1 MSGPYDDIL
10 HLNRPVS
17 QSHPPMP
24 RADRAAQFSP
34 FAALT
39 GYEDAVRETARL
51 TQWQLELTDEEKAV
65 IDEVLQYLIA
75 HSPEHPPV
83 IVTYFLPD
91 EKKDGGAYVTATG
104 CLRRIDVL
112 ERRILLLDGTQ
123 IPIDDIS
130 QLQCPTFPEEI
141 PDAYKEDSAD

>member
-10 HLNRPVS
+10 HLSRPFS

-51 TQWQLELTDEEKAV
+51 TQGRLELTDEEKAS
-65 IDEVLQYLIA
+65 IDGVLQALSV
-75 HSPEHPPV
+75 HLSEHPSV

-91 EKKDGGAYVTATG
+91 EKKDGGAYVTVTG

-112 ERRILLLDGTQ
+112 ARQLLLLDGTQ

-130 QLQCPTFPEEI
+130 QLQCPTLPEEI
-141 PDAYKEDSAD
+141 PNT

>member
-51 TQWQLELTDEEKAV
+51 TQGRLELTDEEKST
-65 IDEVLQYLIA
+65 IDGVLQALSA
-75 HSPEHPPV
+75 HLSDHPSV

-91 EKKDGGAYVTATG
+91 EKKDGGAYVTVTG

-112 ERRILLLDGTQ
+112 ARQFLLLDGTQ

-130 QLQCPTFPEEI
+130 QLQCPTLPEEI
-141 PDAYKEDSAD
+141 PDT